1 MSANRSTAADETG
14 VSRPRPTLWSAVPL
28 WQWILIALLLG
39 VAIGVG
45 VGLLQHSRRSMGPAA
60 STLPARPV
68 ATWRAGEQ
76 RAPGFRLV
84 DERGAPIALSQFR
97 GRPVIVTFIDPVCR
111 SLCPLEAK
119 ELNRAVTATPPAARP
134 VIVSI
139 SVNPWADSRAI
150 FRKDAREWRLV
161 PQWHWAA
168 GRYAQ
173 LSPVWKRY
181 KIGVLTT
188 RKVFH
193 GITVRDVSHTEA
205 SYLIDA
211 SGYKRALFL
220 YPFRGADIAAALKRV
235 SSGKS

>member
-39 VAIGVG
+39 VA
-45 VGLLQHSRRSMGPAA
+45 MGSGWA
-60 STLPARPV
+60 SSNTRGGAWARLRPLF
-68 ATWRAGEQ
+68 RHGQLRPGGPSEQ

-97 GRPVIVTFIDPVCR
+97 SRPVIVTFIDPVCR

-139 SVNPWADSRAI
+139 SVNPWADSRAT

-173 LSPVWKRY
+173 LYRGS
-181 KIGVLTT
+181 GSAT
-188 RKVFH
+188 R
-193 GITVRDVSHTEA
+193 SA
-205 SYLIDA
+205 C
-211 SGYKRALFL
+211 
-220 YPFRGADIAAALKRV
+220 
-235 SSGKS
+235 